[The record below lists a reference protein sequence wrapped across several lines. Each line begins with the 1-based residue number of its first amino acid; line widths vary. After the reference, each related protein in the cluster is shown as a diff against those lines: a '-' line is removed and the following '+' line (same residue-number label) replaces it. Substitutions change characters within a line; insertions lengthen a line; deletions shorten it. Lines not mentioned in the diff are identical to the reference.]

1 MVTLPDLQS
10 SLDSILTS
18 RIVQP
23 SGGSATG
30 RSTGFGGSN
39 MNQNAPS
46 NYAGLPP
53 ELQPSPA
60 ARQLAPELNKADTPA
75 PAAPATTATDSLPQP
90 SAASATPDSFGGL
103 DMDFLRNMQSALED
117 LGYDLTSQNIMEQ
130 LASDQTVAAKLLPL
144 LLTSSSSTRSDGA
157 TMAEWVRQW
166 QQAIQEQME
175 VEKQLA
181 KKQQRPVWRCRVCG
195 SYGCPVAPYIE
206 YMEDVG

>member
-1 MVTLPDLQS
+1 M
-10 SLDSILTS
+10 
-18 RIVQP
+18 
-23 SGGSATG
+23 
-30 RSTGFGGSN
+30 
-39 MNQNAPS
+39 AP
-46 NYAGLPP
+46 N
-53 ELQPSPA
+53 
-60 ARQLAPELNKADTPA
+60 
-75 PAAPATTATDSLPQP
+75 
-90 SAASATPDSFGGL
+90 GGL

-130 LASDQTVAAKLLPL
+130 LASDQTVAARLLPL
-144 LLTSSSSTRSDGA
+144 LLTSSSSTTGSDGA